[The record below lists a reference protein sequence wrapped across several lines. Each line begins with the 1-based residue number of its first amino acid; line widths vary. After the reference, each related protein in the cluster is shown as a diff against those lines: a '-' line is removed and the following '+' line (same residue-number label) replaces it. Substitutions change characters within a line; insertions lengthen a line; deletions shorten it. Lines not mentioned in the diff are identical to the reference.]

1 MHEDAPILKAKTRER
16 TGTRYSKRVR
26 DAGGMP
32 AIVYGHGEK
41 PAPVVM
47 EAHELNRMIHDGEKI
62 FRMELD
68 GSGPETVLLKDVQ
81 FDYLGTD
88 IVHCDFARV
97 DLNERMTVSVPLR
110 FRGQAP
116 GMKQAG
122 AVMMH
127 PHDEIELEC
136 TLSNLPD
143 EIEVDMSGLDVHD
156 TITAADVK
164 LPLETMKLMSD
175 PDMVVAQI
183 IIQAQEEEDT
193 TSEGGEVSDAAEPEV
208 ISEKKDKDEDDK
220 D

>member
-97 DLNERMTVSVPLR
+97 DLNERMTVSVSLK

-116 GMKQAG
+116 GMKHAG

-127 PHDEIELEC
+127 PHEEIELEC